1 MTARNQLP
9 IVVVG
14 AGSAG
19 VVVAS
24 RLATDPTISVLLL
37 ESGKALGGSSLLN
50 YMVGMTGMHD
60 DYEWERD
67 FGCAGWNWETARKTF
82 AAMPDMLHEVQPGEA
97 GQVDRALVEAAV
109 NAGVPRIDQLARDV
123 LSNQGAGYCS
133 LTLNNG
139 VRQSVVETYFNPLGD
154 RTNLAVRVNAV
165 VDSVVMDGSRAV
177 GVLLAS
183 GEHIEAR
190 GVVVCA
196 GALATPVLL
205 RRSKIDRPG
214 IGLGL
219 QDHPSVV
226 ITLELRQRQ
235 QSALQIGANVRTSSQ
250 KGNADIHVLS
260 LNETDASGLFGALIA
275 GVMRV
280 YSRGEVKFDSASG
293 TGVAMFNSLSD
304 ERDREAMREAV
315 RFTYNLAC
323 SQSVNNIAHSL
334 LSDSIGTSAH
344 WIGDASDSEIDE
356 WALQQV
362 GAYSHA
368 AGSCAMG
375 NSRDEMA
382 VVNERAEV
390 IGYQHLWLCDTSI
403 FPTLP
408 RANTH
413 LPVVMVANRVSEM
426 LRETLSNER

>member
-24 RLATDPTISVLLL
+24 RLAADPSISVLLL
-37 ESGKALGGSSLLN
+37 ESGSALGGSSLRN

-67 FGCAGWNWETARKTF
+67 FGCSGWSWDAARRTF
-82 AAMPDMLHEVQPGEA
+82 AAMPDTLHAVEPGEA
-97 GQVDRALVEAAV
+97 GQVDTALVKAAV
-109 NAGVPRIDQLARDV
+109 AIGVPRVEQLARDTQT
-123 LSNQGAGYCS
+123 SQGVGFCS
-133 LTLNNG
+133 LTMSSG
-139 VRQSVVETYFNPLGD
+139 VRHSVVETYFAPLGI

-165 VDSVVMDGSRAV
+165 VESVVMDATRAV
-177 GVLLAS
+177 GVRLAS
-183 GEHIEAR
+183 GEYIEAR
-190 GVVVCA
+190 GVVVCT
-196 GALATPVLL
+196 GALTTPVLL
-205 RRSKIDRPG
+205 RRSGIDRPG
-214 IGLGL
+214 IGIGL
-219 QDHPSVV
+219 QDHPSIA
-226 ITLELRQRQ
+226 ITLALRQKQ
-235 QSALQIGANVRTSSQ
+235 QSAIRIGANVRTSSQ

-260 LNETDASGLFGALIA
+260 LNETDESGVFGALIA
-275 GVMRV
+275 GVMQV
-280 YSRGEVKFDSASG
+280 HSRGEVKYDSVTG
-293 TGVAMFNSLSD
+293 TGIATFNQLSD
-304 ERDREAMREAV
+304 ERDKEAMRDAV
-315 RFTYNLAC
+315 RFTYEMAS
-323 SQSVNNIAHSL
+323 SQSMGNIAGSM
-334 LSDSIGTSAH
+334 LSDADGTSAQ
-344 WIGDASDSEIDE
+344 WISDASDSEIDD

-375 NSRDEMA
+375 SSRDAMA
-382 VVNERAEV
+382 VVNDRAEV
-390 IGYQHLWLCDTSI
+390 IGYQNIWLCDASI

-426 LRETLSNER
+426 LLETLSESR

>member
-24 RLATDPTISVLLL
+24 RLAEDPTISVLLL
-37 ESGKALGGSSLLN
+37 ESGSALGGSSLLN

-82 AAMPDMLHEVQPGEA
+82 SAMPDVLHDVQPGEA
-97 GQVDRALVEAAV
+97 GQVDRALVGAAF
-109 NAGVPRIDQLARDV
+109 NAGVPHNDQLARDV

-133 LTLNNG
+133 LTMSNG
-139 VRQSVVETYFNPLGD
+139 VRYSVVETYFNSLGD
-154 RTNLAVRVNAV
+154 RTNLAVRVDTF

-177 GVLLAS
+177 GVRLAS

-205 RRSKIDRPG
+205 RRSSIDRPG
-214 IGLGL
+214 IGIGL
-219 QDHPSVV
+219 QDHPSVA

-260 LNETDASGLFGALIA
+260 LNATDESGMFGALIA

-280 YSRGEVKFDSASG
+280 YSRGEVKYDSVTG

-304 ERDREAMREAV
+304 ERDKEAMRDAV
-315 RFTYNLAC
+315 RFVYELSC
-323 SQSVNNIAHSL
+323 SHPMSNIAGAM
-334 LSDSIGTSAH
+334 LSNSTGTSAH
-344 WIGDASDSEIDE
+344 WISDANDAEIDD
-356 WALQQV
+356 WALHQV

-368 AGSCAMG
+368 ASSCAMG
-375 NSRDEMA
+375 NSHDEMA

-390 IGYQHLWLCDTSI
+390 IGYENLWLCDASI
-403 FPTLP
+403 LPTLP

-413 LPVVMVANRVSEM
+413 LPIVMVANRVSEM
-426 LRETLSNER
+426 LRETLSE